1 MLQYRKGV
9 IAVFINN
16 SKRLLVCQRTDNK
29 CWQFPQGGI
38 DAKESPQKA
47 LYREINEEIGVNEF
61 NILKNSIVFIG
72 YDFPS
77 YIKSPITKK
86 YKGQEQIW
94 YLCKLNEGITP
105 DLAKASCDELC
116 NFSWKKPQFVLEN
129 IVSWK
134 KNAYEKGLLSLG
146 II

>member
-1 MLQYRKGV
+1 MLA
-9 IAVFINN
+9 I
-16 SKRLLVCQRTDNK
+16 SS
-29 CWQFPQGGI
+29 GGI

-105 DLAKASCDELC
+105 DLAKLVVMSSVI
-116 NFSWKKPQFVLEN
+116 F
-129 IVSWK
+129 
-134 KNAYEKGLLSLG
+134 LG
-146 II
+146 KHLNLF